1 MTGRTVAP
9 GIGFT
14 AYDPGPGSNLLPL
27 LESPEAEELLRASDH
42 VTLHTHADASDVR
55 AAQQLRARHPHLRV
69 WLACPG
75 NYLSALD
82 LARGRAA
89 VLLEVSRVARIATDA
104 AAEVLEWN
112 GEGAS
117 SGTVAGDWTSAA
129 GDSRERARL
138 ATLGTAV
145 LQASRMGF
153 KGALAWTS
161 HDGVRSFAVPRS
173 VLGHVELHAPQH
185 YPAAP
190 GQTASQR
197 TLERR
202 VAWSA
207 GQWDVLVREGAC
219 PPATAPWGAQWSP
232 YLQGHGHTLGA
243 LVWGLS
249 IARTAR
255 LWAFPRSWD
264 HAVARDALR
273 LARALRARVGF
284 GPSAVEEWQTSQ
296 GLEPD
301 GVVGPRTLR
310 SLELVTG
317 S

>member
-1 MTGRTVAP
+1 MSNRVVAP
-9 GIGFT
+9 GVGFT
-14 AYDPGPGSNLLPL
+14 VYDPGPGSDLLPL
-27 LESPEAEELLRASDH
+27 LESPEAAELLRASDH

-69 WLACPG
+69 WLACPA
-75 NYLSALD
+75 NYLSRMD
-82 LARGRAA
+82 LERGRAT
-89 VLLEVSRVARIATDA
+89 VLLEVSRVARIAADA
-104 AAEVLEWN
+104 AVEVLEWN

-153 KGALAWTS
+153 AGALAWTS

-173 VLGHVELHAPQH
+173 VLAHVDLHAPQH

-202 VAWSA
+202 IAWSA
-207 GQWDVLVREGAC
+207 GQWDVLVREVAC
-219 PPATAPWGAQWSP
+219 PPGTAPWGESWSP
-232 YLQGHGHTLGA
+232 YLQGHGHSLGA

-249 IARTAR
+249 VARTGR

-264 HAVARDALR
+264 HGVARDALR

-284 GPSAVEEWQTSQ
+284 GPSAVEDWQASQ

-310 SLELVTG
+310 SLELAA
-317 S
+317 SS